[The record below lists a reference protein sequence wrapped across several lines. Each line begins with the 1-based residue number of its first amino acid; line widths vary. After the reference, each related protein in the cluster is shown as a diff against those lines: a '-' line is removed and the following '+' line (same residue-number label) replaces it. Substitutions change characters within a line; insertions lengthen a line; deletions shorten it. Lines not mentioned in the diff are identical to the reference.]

1 MTAPVPPAAG
11 APRLRVLVVDDEPT
25 LLQIVV
31 IVLGR
36 FLAAEC
42 TAAACGA
49 EALDRLKSA
58 AYDALL
64 TDVMMPGGMSGVQ
77 LVHEARRLQPDLA
90 CGLMTG
96 YAVPE
101 DRDAVPEGVFLVTKP
116 FRIEELAAK
125 VRSAIERQQRAS
137 VGAPSAPDA

>member
-1 MTAPVPPAAG
+1 
-11 APRLRVLVVDDEPT
+11 
-25 LLQIVV
+25 
-31 IVLGR
+31 
-36 FLAAEC
+36 
-42 TAAACGA
+42 
-49 EALDRLKSA
+49 
-58 AYDALL
+58 
-64 TDVMMPGGMSGVQ
+64 MSGVQ